1 MLEAS
6 LFESQ
11 SSKKT
16 RNPLTMVVSVIAH
29 VVTVGILIL
38 LPLVRIEALIVPPI
52 DMSMWLP
59 HIEASKPVQVFSAQP
74 DRVEKFIR
82 VDPSA
87 LTSPFVIPE
96 KIAFVDEP
104 PVPIP
109 GLVGAP
115 ADGNVGSSLIG
126 LIGRQPEIEPPSV
139 PPPSQQPPTPPTLK
153 TELFRQGGDVQAA
166 NLIYQVKP
174 VYPPIAIQTRVQGA
188 VVLEAI
194 ISKEGMIESLRVISG
209 HPLLNQAALDA
220 VKQWRYR
227 PTLLNGSPVP
237 VITNVTVTFSLR

>member
-87 LTSPFVIPE
+87 LTSPSLIPE

-104 PVPIP
+104 PAPIP
-109 GLVGAP
+109 GLIGAP
-115 ADGNVGSSLIG
+115 GDGNVGSSLIG

-139 PPPSQQPPTPPTLK
+139 SPPQQPPVPLILK

-166 NLIYQVKP
+166 NLIFQVKP
-174 VYPPIAIQTRVQGA
+174 VYPPIAIQTRVQGV

-194 ISKEGMIESLRVISG
+194 ISKEGTIESLRVISG

-237 VITNVTVTFSLR
+237 VITNVTVSFNLR

>member
-1 MLEAS
+1 
-6 LFESQ
+6 
-11 SSKKT
+11 
-16 RNPLTMVVSVIAH
+16 

-87 LTSPFVIPE
+87 LTSPSLIPE

-104 PVPIP
+104 PAPIP
-109 GLVGAP
+109 GLIGAP
-115 ADGNVGSSLIG
+115 GDGNVGSSLIG

-139 PPPSQQPPTPPTLK
+139 SPPQQPPVPLILK

-166 NLIYQVKP
+166 NLIFQVKP
-174 VYPPIAIQTRVQGA
+174 VYPPIAIQTRVQGV

-194 ISKEGMIESLRVISG
+194 ISKEGTIESLRVISG

-237 VITNVTVTFSLR
+237 VITNVTVSFNLR